1 VKPTERT
8 KPEEITK
15 KKTSLKKKKDEPMAQ
30 TTTLAGRDK
39 RQQLAQRLKLVD
51 PTTASKPIADAF
63 ALLPVINV
71 FRAMA
76 NAETLYPYFS
86 KYMLRLFRPLELDKA
101 LERMIVLRVAN
112 QSDCFYA
119 WRQNVV
125 VAHSVGVKDE
135 QIAALEKG
143 DVKASCFTEAQ
154 QVAFA
159 FTDEVMQLIEATD
172 QTYDAAKKY
181 FSDRALT
188 EMLYVIGT
196 YMLIARVIRTGRVPL
211 DDEPATSP
219 Q

>member
-1 VKPTERT
+1 MSTHSTTR
-8 KPEEITK
+8 
-15 KKTSLKKKKDEPMAQ
+15 SL
-30 TTTLAGRDK
+30 
-39 RQQLAQRLKLVD
+39 QLID
-51 PTTASKPIADAF
+51 PATASQPIADAL

-76 NAETLYPYFS
+76 NAETLYPHFS
-86 KYMLRLFRPLELDKA
+86 EYMLRLFRPLELDKA

-112 QSDCFYA
+112 QSNCFYA

-143 DVKASCFTEAQ
+143 DINASCFTEAE
-154 QVAFA
+154 QVALL

-172 QTYDAAKKY
+172 QTYDAAKKH

-188 EMLYVIGT
+188 EILYVIGT
-196 YMLIARVIRTGRVPL
+196 YMLIARVIRTGRIPL
-211 DDEPATSP
+211 DDQPAASP

>member
-1 VKPTERT
+1 MSTHSTTR
-8 KPEEITK
+8 
-15 KKTSLKKKKDEPMAQ
+15 SLK
-30 TTTLAGRDK
+30 LI
-39 RQQLAQRLKLVD
+39 D
-51 PTTASKPIADAF
+51 PETASQPIADALG
-63 ALLPVINV
+63 LLPVINI

-86 KYMLRLFRPLELDKA
+86 NYLLRLFQPLELDKA

-112 QSDCFYA
+112 QSSCFYA

-143 DVKASCFTEAQ
+143 DVKASCFTEAE
-154 QVAFA
+154 QVAFS

-172 QTYDAAKKY
+172 QTYDAAKKH

-188 EMLYVIGT
+188 EILYVIGT
-196 YMLIARVIRTGRVPL
+196 YMLIVRVIRTGRVPL
-211 DDEPATSP
+211 DDKPAASP

>member
-1 VKPTERT
+1 
-8 KPEEITK
+8 
-15 KKTSLKKKKDEPMAQ
+15 MAQ
-30 TTTLAGRDK
+30 ITTLSKQDK
-39 RQQLAQRLKLVD
+39 PQHVAQGLKLVD
-51 PTTASKPIADAF
+51 PETASKPIADAF

-76 NAETLYPYFS
+76 NAETLYPHFS
-86 KYMLRLFRPLELDKA
+86 EYMLRLFRPLELDKA

-112 QSDCFYA
+112 QSNCFYE

-135 QIAALEKG
+135 QIAALEEG
-143 DVKASCFTEAQ
+143 DVKASCFTEAE

-172 QTYDAAKKY
+172 QTYDAAKKH

-188 EMLYVIGT
+188 EILYVIGT

-211 DDEPATSP
+211 DDKPAASP